1 MNVNICII
9 LNNPSFLYL
18 DINLDLWWHHMS
30 AGQAPI
36 YIFFHLIYSQHNTYT
51 KTFSGHQ
58 ILNTKLSHPVF
69 PIVLLSLQSVLLLFV
84 FYAPFSQYLFQSTSA
99 FMFIHTSQIFRCLK
113 IISYLRPIEI
123 ILHFTMKII
132 SKIIYFVQIQFFL

>member
-1 MNVNICII
+1 MASHECRAS
-9 LNNPSFLYL
+9 PHLYL
-18 DINLDLWWHHMS
+18 FPFDLLTSHTH
-30 AGQAPI
+30 
-36 YIFFHLIYSQHNTYT
+36 
-51 KTFSGHQ
+51 TFSGHQ

-69 PIVLLSLQSVLLLFV
+69 PIVLLSLQSVLLLFCKV

-132 SKIIYFVQIQFFL
+132 SKIIYFVQIHFFL

>member
-1 MNVNICII
+1 MIFCHVYVNIYMFTDI
-9 LNNPSFLYL
+9 SEHKSVMASHLYL
-18 DINLDLWWHHMS
+18 FPFDLLTSHTH
-30 AGQAPI
+30 
-36 YIFFHLIYSQHNTYT
+36 
-51 KTFSGHQ
+51 TFSGHQ
-58 ILNTKLSHPVF
+58 ILNTKLPHPVF

-123 ILHFTMKII
+123 ILHFTMKVI
-132 SKIIYFVQIQFFL
+132 SKIIYFVQIQFFVS